1 MEAQM
6 SDKSELDEVLAALDL
21 HTKVYSYFESL
32 GANNRQAETGARC
45 AKDLFTWDGV
55 RLKFKETDSIAVD
68 DPKVAKIIGERY
80 DFLLPPKKTLSEVA
94 ATIDP
99 LLVEKAAGGNL
110 TARGEVLKIIADGAK
125 PTPEHIAEMNRLVDE
140 AKSKRSSTSHDKE
153 IAELV
158 SNAHASRTTNG
169 GSGDGKNNPWSADNW
184 SIPRQLSIVKSL
196 GVAKASELAASANSF
211 IGATKPGSVNLTSY
225 RRAG

>member
-1 MEAQM
+1 M
-6 SDKSELDEVLAALDL
+6 SDGNKELDKVLAALDL
-21 HTKVYSYFESL
+21 HTKVYSFFESL

-55 RLKFKETDSIAVD
+55 RLKFKETDTIAVD
-68 DPKVAKIIGERY
+68 DPQVAKIIGERY
-80 DFLLPPKKTLSEVA
+80 DFLLPPKKTTSEIA

-110 TARGEVLKIIADGAK
+110 TARGEVLKIIADGTK
-125 PTPEHIAEMNRLVDE
+125 PTPEHVAEMTRLVDE

-158 SNAHASRTTNG
+158 SNAHANRTVNG
-169 GSGDGKNNPWSADNW
+169 GNGNGSTNPWSAASWD
-184 SIPRQLSIVKSL
+184 PRRQISAVKGL
-196 GVAKASELAASANSF
+196 GVAKASELAKAADPPSF
-211 IGATKPGSVNLTSY
+211 IGATKPGAVNLTSY
-225 RRAG
+225 RRTG